1 MTYWLLLSV
10 LLALLTGGRYTEPP
24 LPRSPGCP
32 GNCTSGFSQL
42 LWLSL
47 GKVCRV
53 KPGLLGSDL
62 IRVVFT
68 LFLWFHY
75 NLYTCAVAFKY
86 HLLLALPLGPMW
98 MSILRAGVFTRL
110 LELTGVRGEGSFEGP
125 GRSITVSFMMDF
137 FFYMHTRTHANTCAY
152 IHIHVYMYNMQKC
165 KLKPLFKLWR
175 ISCYW
180 PLAMVY
186 S

>member
-98 MSILRAGVFTRL
+98 MSILRAEVFTRS
-110 LELTGVRGEGSFEGP
+110 LELTGVRGEGSFEGLGGQSLFP
-125 GRSITVSFMMDF
+125 LWWISSSTCTRA
-137 FFYMHTRTHANTCAY
+137 RTHTHV
-152 IHIHVYMYNMQKC
+152 HIYTYMYICIIC
-165 KLKPLFKLWR
+165 KNVSWSLYLNFEG
-175 ISCYW
+175 Y
-180 PLAMVY
+180 LAIGH
-186 S
+186 